1 MSELT
6 EQTIKVLEGI
16 ARLEEGQSNTNAH
29 LTKING
35 SIGHLWDEVNVTKRT
50 ILEHAL
56 ECPLKARVDE
66 LDAMLLSGDHPGSI
80 KINERVA
87 ALEQKES
94 SVCAAAA
101 ANRKWTEWVLKPLI
115 IAVLVVITV
124 LALGHARAVLPLLG
138 GK

>member
-1 MSELT
+1 MSELAAHD
-6 EQTIKVLEGI
+6 IKVLEGI
-16 ARLEEGQSNTNAH
+16 ARLEEGQKNTNTH
-29 LTKING
+29 LAKING
-35 SIGHLWDEVNVTKRT
+35 SIGHLWDEVNITKRA

-56 ECPLKARVDE
+56 ECPLKVRMDE
-66 LDAMLLSGDHPGSI
+66 LDAMLLSGDHPGSVQ
-80 KINERVA
+80 INERVA

-115 IAVLVVITV
+115 IAILVVIAV
-124 LALGHARAVLPLLG
+124 LALGHAREVVPLLV